1 MSYKKLLLKTNATI
15 EIENAIIYY
24 TKINQSLP
32 IKLVSEIRSALL
44 LISKNTSSFQ
54 FRYKKIQVFWLKKF
68 PYGIYF
74 IEEDLEIYIIAFWHS
89 KEDIPNKINTLL

>member
-1 MSYKKLLLKTNATI
+1 
-15 EIENAIIYY
+15 
-24 TKINQSLP
+24 
-32 IKLVSEIRSALL
+32 VSEIRSSLL

-89 KEDIPNKINTLL
+89 KEDIPNKINTLLQRL

>member
-1 MSYKKLLLKTNATI
+1 MSYKKLMFKTNTTI

-24 TKINQSLP
+24 TKINKSLP
-32 IKLVSEIRSALL
+32 KKLVSEIRKSLL
-44 LISKNTSSFQ
+44 LISKNTSNFQ

-89 KEDIPNKINTLL
+89 KQDIPTKLSKNL